1 MLATVFLFQLPSDLH
16 AFELYIDVFL
26 FLWSSDLDKL
36 CLFLSIF
43 ALERLDEIK
52 FPVVDEVANYF
63 ITIDYIGIVP
73 NVD

>member
-16 AFELYIDVFL
+16 AFELYIDVFDP
-26 FLWSSDLDKL
+26 DLDKL

-52 FPVVDEVANYF
+52 FPMVDEVVNYF
-63 ITIDYIGIVP
+63 ITIDSIGIVP